1 MTALLMAY
9 RDIEGARQFFVDA
22 LGFEETWVVAE
33 DGGKVTRSHVEFG
46 DTVLMLDSPGAH
58 GVLNPGDAG
67 GLTHLVVIQV
77 EDLDAHHA
85 RARANGATILVE
97 PQARP
102 WGRDY
107 ELRDPEGYVFSFFE
121 E

>member
-1 MTALLMAY
+1 MTALLLGY
-9 RDIEGARQFFVDA
+9 RDIERARQFFLEA
-22 LGFEETWVVAE
+22 LGFEENWFAK
-33 DGGKVTRSHVEFG
+33 DDLGQLTRSHVRFN
-46 DTVLMLDSPGAH
+46 DTVLMLGNPGAH
-58 GVLNPGDAG
+58 GILSPADAG

-85 RARANGATILVE
+85 RAVAGGASILAE
-97 PQARP
+97 PAKRP

-121 E
+121 D